1 MKEPLVSII
10 VPTYNVERYIEECIN
25 SILAQTYKNIEVLLI
40 DDGSTDATP
49 YLLKQYEKQ
58 LHVTINSQN
67 QGQGAVRNQG
77 IKEADGEYV
86 LFVDADDWIEPITVE
101 TLVHKALATDAD
113 LVRFNGQSFFDG
125 EATLENE
132 GQYNFSKVL
141 SETEVYKDSTI
152 LPKVQKSYSASPC
165 LYLIKKVLLTE
176 NDIQFPEG
184 ILHED
189 EYFSTKV
196 FIHTQV
202 MTYVNQFLYH
212 RRYRVAS
219 TMTESTPNH
228 KKKSFESYLKVF
240 KLIEDDYYS
249 DQYNEQQKAFLKRQ
263 LLSIY
268 NGLQQSS
275 VKLSRK
281 KKLNNLKSISF
292 TDKLRV
298 NISRLKLKYFK

>member
-1 MKEPLVSII
+1 MKKPLVSII
-10 VPTYNVERYIEECIN
+10 VPTYNVEKYIEECID
-25 SILAQTYKNIEVLLI
+25 SILKQTYKNIEVLVI
-40 DDGSTDATP
+40 DDGSTDATA
-49 YLLKQYEKQ
+49 YLLKQYEEQ
-58 LHVTINSQN
+58 VQVTINSLN
-67 QGQGAVRNQG
+67 HGQGAVRNQG
-77 IKEADGEYV
+77 IKEADGKYI
-86 LFVDADDWIEPITVE
+86 LFVDADDWIEPTTVE
-101 TLVHKALATDAD
+101 TLIHKALTTDAD
-113 LVRFNGQSFFDG
+113 LVRFNGQSFFEGD
-125 EATLENE
+125 ATLDNE
-132 GQYNFSKVL
+132 GHYDFSKVL
-141 SETEVYKDSTI
+141 NETEIYKDSTI

-165 LYLIKKVLLTE
+165 LYLVKKELLTE
-176 NDIQFPEG
+176 NDIQFSEG

-196 FIHTQV
+196 FLHTQV
-202 MTYVNQFLYH
+202 MTFVNQFLYH

-240 KLIEDDYYS
+240 KLIEDEYFS

-268 NGLQQSS
+268 NGLQQSP
-275 VKLSRK
+275 VELSKK
-281 KKLNNLKSISF
+281 KKLNNLKSLSF